1 MLSTSHVIFFEPYE
15 FIRNGDS
22 WWDKTSPRLLVMLD
36 VFRFQWGRPVHIS
49 GHKKALGRE
58 LGDSFSQH
66 NVDRWGELR
75 AADLQPEGMITRD
88 EAERALAIA
97 ESLGFTGFGLYPHW
111 SGGPGLH
118 LDVRHD
124 RDPGSPVTWGAVL
137 GASGQMFV
145 SLQDALEVMP

>member
-1 MLSTSHVIFFEPYE
+1 MIDTGQVRFFEPWE
-15 FIRNGDS
+15 LERDGVQ
-22 WWDKTSPRLLVMLD
+22 WWQQMSPRLLIMLD
-36 VFRFQWGRPVHIS
+36 VFRFQWGRPVNIS
-49 GHKKALGRE
+49 GHKRAVGRHMKDG
-58 LGDSFSQH
+58 LSQH
-66 NVDRWGELR
+66 NVDKWGEVR
-75 AADLQPEGMITRD
+75 AIDVQPAGMTTRD

-124 RDPGSPVTWGAVL
+124 RDPGYPTTWGAVL

-145 SLQDALEVMP
+145 SLRDALEVMP